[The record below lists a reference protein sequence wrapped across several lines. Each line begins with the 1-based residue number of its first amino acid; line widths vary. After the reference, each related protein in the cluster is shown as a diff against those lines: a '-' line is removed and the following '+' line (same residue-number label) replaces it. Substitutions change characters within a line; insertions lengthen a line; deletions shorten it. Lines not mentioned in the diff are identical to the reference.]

1 MYADVLKGNFQ
12 MYALQWVGGALVDPD
27 ILRRV
32 FHSQQ
37 VPPAGF
43 NRGRYNN
50 PDVDRLIDLATSA
63 LDETERKKY
72 YSAAQKIIAE
82 DAPYIPIWNRVNALV
97 AQPSLANLHLN
108 LLSSFLSLKE
118 VRKPAPA
125 AE

>member
-1 MYADVLKGNFQ
+1 
-12 MYALQWVGGALVDPD
+12 
-27 ILRRV
+27 V

-108 LLSSFLSLKE
+108 LLSDFLSLKD
-118 VRKPAPA
+118 VRKAPA
-125 AE
+125 ATE

>member
-1 MYADVLKGNFQ
+1 

-50 PDVDRLIDLATSA
+50 PDVDRLIDMATSA
-63 LDETERKKY
+63 LDESDMRIY

-97 AQPSLANLHLN
+97 AQPSLVNLHMN
-108 LLSSFLSLKE
+108 LLSDFVALKD
-118 VRKPAPA
+118 VRKTPAS